1 MPSSVKMKAK
11 TKAKTEVKTKAK
23 TEVKTK
29 AKTEVKTKAKIL
41 GVYVGSCEHGH
52 TLIIKLK
59 KIFLRS

>member
-11 TKAKTEVKTKAK
+11 TKAKTEV
-23 TEVKTK
+23 
-29 AKTEVKTKAKIL
+29 KTEVKTKAKIL

>member
-1 MPSSVKMKAK
+1 MKA
-11 TKAKTEVKTKAK
+11 KTKAK

>member
-1 MPSSVKMKAK
+1 MKAK
-11 TKAKTEVKTKAK
+11 TKAKTEVKTKA
-23 TEVKTK
+23 KTK